1 MKAWHAAIAAL
12 VFLIP
17 QASTAADD
25 LAGAARELARKTSAW
40 SRGPV
45 TATYRNL
52 SSLPDA
58 QLTVARQEF
67 ERAIAGPPEGA
78 PVEAKITLS
87 ENVSQFLLVEE
98 ARRGDENQVWIA
110 GWPRA
115 ERPAASGNA
124 VTLEK
129 RLVWEQDEPIL
140 DLAFAAEGMLVLT
153 PTQLVWR
160 RAQGSPQAL
169 SLESKIRVRD
179 PRGRLRLMG
188 DRVQAFLPG
197 VVCNGLVQTA
207 LAVECHASDE
217 PWVLESGSRA
227 ILLANF
233 AANRNYF
240 DGRVVMQNG
249 LRRSVARF
257 FSAAAFEETG
267 GLSWLVTL
275 VDGKT
280 QILDASFDPAG
291 EIAGWGSDIAGLGA
305 SCNGGSP
312 ILATRPGD
320 ADEPDAVQAFTIVN
334 RTAVPVAPPVPFP
347 GPVTAL
353 WSSSSGSVLAV
364 SRDPATSRYA
374 AYVLTMVCNR

>member
-1 MKAWHAAIAAL
+1 VKAWHAATAAL
-12 VFLIP
+12 VLLIP
-17 QASTAADD
+17 QASIAADD
-25 LAGAARELARKTSAW
+25 LAGAARELARKTTAW
-40 SRGPV
+40 GKGPV

-52 SSLPDA
+52 SSLPDTQITA
-58 QLTVARQEF
+58 ARQEF
-67 ERAIAGPPEGA
+67 ERAIGGPAEGPA
-78 PVEAKITLS
+78 VEARITLS

-98 ARRGDENQVWIA
+98 ARRGDENQVWISS
-110 GWPRA
+110 WPRGQ
-115 ERPAASGNA
+115 RLTPLTSGI
-124 VTLEK
+124 TLDK

-140 DLAFAAEGMLVLT
+140 DVAFAAEGLLVLT

-160 RAQGSPQAL
+160 RAQGSPEAL
-169 SLESKIRVRD
+169 AVEPKIRVRD
-179 PRGRLRLMG
+179 PRGRLRVTG

-197 VVCNGLVQTA
+197 VVCNGLVQAA

-233 AANRNYF
+233 AAERNYF
-240 DGRVVMQNG
+240 DGRVVLQNG

-257 FSAAAFEETG
+257 YSAAAFEESG
-267 GLSWLVTL
+267 GPSWLLTL

-280 QILDASFDPAG
+280 QILDGSFERAG
-291 EIAGWGSDIAGLGA
+291 EIAGWGSDIAGLGP
-305 SCNGGSP
+305 SCNGASP

-320 ADEPDAVQAFTIVN
+320 ADEPDAVQAFGIVN
-334 RTAVPVAPPVPFP
+334 RAAVPLGPPVPFA

-353 WSSSSGSVLAV
+353 WASNSGTALAV
-364 SRDPATSRYA
+364 SRDPATARYA

>member
-1 MKAWHAAIAAL
+1 VKAWHAAIAAL
-12 VFLIP
+12 VLLIP

-40 SRGPV
+40 NRGPV

-52 SSLPDA
+52 SSLPDT
-58 QLTVARQEF
+58 QLSVARQEF
-67 ERAIAGPPEGA
+67 ERTIAGPPDGA
-78 PVEAKITLS
+78 PIEARITLS

-98 ARRGDENQVWIA
+98 ARRGDENQVWIS

-115 ERPAASGNA
+115 ERPPALANA

-169 SLESKIRVRD
+169 SLDPKIRVRD
-179 PRGRLRLMG
+179 PRGRLRVTG

-197 VVCNGLVQTA
+197 VVCNGLVQAA

-233 AANRNYF
+233 AADRNYF
-240 DGRVVMQNG
+240 DGRVVTQNG

-257 FSAAAFEETG
+257 FSAAAFEEAG

-291 EIAGWGSDIAGLGA
+291 EISGWGSDIAGLGS
-305 SCNGGSP
+305 SCNGGAP
-312 ILATRPGD
+312 VLATRPGD
-320 ADEPDAVQAFTIVN
+320 ADEPDAVQAFTIVG
-334 RTAVPVAPPVPFP
+334 RAAVPVAPPVPFA

-353 WSSSSGSVLAV
+353 WSSSSGSVVAV

>member
-40 SRGPV
+40 NRGPV

-52 SSLPDA
+52 SSLPDT

-67 ERAIAGPPEGA
+67 ERAVAGSPEGA
-78 PVEAKITLS
+78 PIEARITLS

-98 ARRGDENQVWIA
+98 ARHGDENQVWIA
-110 GWPRA
+110 SWPRA
-115 ERPAASGNA
+115 ERPPASGNA

-140 DLAFAAEGMLVLT
+140 DLAFAAEGMLILT

-160 RAQGSPQAL
+160 RAQGNPEAL
-169 SLESKIRVRD
+169 SLEPKIRVRD
-179 PRGRLRLMG
+179 PRGRLRVTG

-233 AANRNYF
+233 AADRNFF
-240 DGRVVMQNG
+240 DGRVVTQNG

-257 FSAAAFEETG
+257 FSAAAFEESD

-280 QILDASFDPAG
+280 QILNSAFDPAG

-334 RTAVPVAPPVPFP
+334 RTAVPVAPPVTFP

>member
-1 MKAWHAAIAAL
+1 VKAWHAAVAAIVL
-12 VFLIP
+12 LIP
-17 QASTAADD
+17 QVSTAADD

-40 SRGPV
+40 GRGPV
-45 TATYRNL
+45 TATYRNI
-52 SSLPDA
+52 SSLPDI
-58 QLTVARQEF
+58 QLTAARQEF
-67 ERAIAGPPEGA
+67 ERAVGGPPEGPA
-78 PVEAKITLS
+78 IEARITLS

-98 ARRGDENQVWIA
+98 ARRGEETQVWIA
-110 GWPRA
+110 GWPRG
-115 ERPAASGNA
+115 ERPPVSNSG

-140 DLAFAAEGMLVLT
+140 DLAFAAEGTLVLT
-153 PTQLVWR
+153 PTQLIWR
-160 RAQGSPQAL
+160 RAQGPPQ
-169 SLESKIRVRD
+169 SLPVEPKIRVRD
-179 PRGRLRLMG
+179 PRGRLRVTG

-233 AANRNYF
+233 AAGRNYF
-240 DGRVVMQNG
+240 DGRVVSQNG

-257 FSAAAFEETG
+257 YSAAAFEESG

-291 EIAGWGSDIAGLGA
+291 EFAGWGSDVAGLGA

-312 ILATRPGD
+312 ILSTRPGD
-320 ADEPDAVQAFTIVN
+320 ADEPDAVQAFMIVN
-334 RTAVPVAPPVPFP
+334 RAAVPVAAPVPFP

-374 AYVLTMVCNR
+374 AYTLTMVCNR

>member
-1 MKAWHAAIAAL
+1 VKAWHAAIAAL

-17 QASTAADD
+17 QASKAADD
-25 LAGAARELARKTSAW
+25 LAGAARELARKTSTW
-40 SRGPV
+40 GRGPV

-52 SSLPDA
+52 SSLPET
-58 QLTVARQEF
+58 QLTAARQEF
-67 ERAIAGPPEGA
+67 ERAIGGPQEG
-78 PVEAKITLS
+78 PTIEARITLS

-98 ARRGDENQVWIA
+98 ARRGEETQVWIS
-110 GWPRA
+110 GWPRG
-115 ERPAASGNA
+115 ERPRTLNSGI
-124 VTLEK
+124 TLER

-153 PTQLVWR
+153 PTQLIWR
-160 RAQGSPQAL
+160 RVQGAPQAL
-169 SLESKIRVRD
+169 VVGPKIRGRD
-179 PRGRLRLMG
+179 PRGRLRVTG

-197 VVCNGLVQTA
+197 VVCNGVVEAA

-233 AANRNYF
+233 AAERNYF
-240 DGRVVMQNG
+240 DGRVVTQNG
-249 LRRSVARF
+249 LRRSVTRF
-257 FSAAAFEETG
+257 YSAAAFEETG
-267 GLSWLVTL
+267 GLSWLLTL

-280 QILDASFDPAG
+280 QILDGSFEAAG
-291 EIAGWGSDIAGLGA
+291 EIVGWGSDIAGLGA

-320 ADEPDAVQAFTIVN
+320 ADEPDAVQAFAIVN
-334 RTAVPVAPPVPFP
+334 RSAVPLAPPVPFP

-353 WSSSSGSVLAV
+353 WASSSGSALAV

-374 AYVLTMVCNR
+374 AYALTMVCNR